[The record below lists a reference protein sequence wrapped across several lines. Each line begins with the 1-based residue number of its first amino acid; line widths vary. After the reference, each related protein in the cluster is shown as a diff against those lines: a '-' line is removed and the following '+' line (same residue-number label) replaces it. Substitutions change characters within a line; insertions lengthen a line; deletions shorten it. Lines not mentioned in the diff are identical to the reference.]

1 MKHYA
6 AVLDVTG
13 PQGLAMQRRSPL
25 YGCPYVCN
33 EQVRRCT
40 EGRALRAGRGVRPW
54 MGRMGQSLDVHHVRP
69 LTGRLSF
76 MSLPDTRTASTAAR
90 EAQGRGGVYK
100 GSGE

>member
-1 MKHYA
+1 MDVRMCATNRCAGVQKAEHCVRGG
-6 AVLDVTG
+6 VLGHGWV
-13 PQGLAMQRRSPL
+13 AWVSPWTS
-25 YGCPYVCN
+25 V
-33 EQVRRCT
+33 
-40 EGRALRAGRGVRPW
+40 
-54 MGRMGQSLDVHHVRP
+54 SVRP